1 MDDAIVTK
9 TDLQHSVEQLR
20 SEMRETTE
28 QLRSEMRETT
38 EQLRSEMR
46 QTAEQLRSEFQ
57 HGFDELKESF
67 RDSQTELLKAFYAF
81 AESNQQRTSQ
91 LEVNSQA
98 VIARL
103 ATVETRLLEVEKRLN
118 IPPAA

>member
-1 MDDAIVTK
+1 MDDALATK
-9 TDLQHSVEQLR
+9 ADLQQAVEQLR

-28 QLRSEMRETT
+28 QV
-38 EQLRSEMR
+38 RSEMR

-81 AESNQQRTSQ
+81 AESNQQRNSQ